1 MTDRPAYERAK
12 AIDSKLAAELQAAQ
26 PAQPQPA

>member
-1 MTDRPAYERAK
+1 MTDRPAYKRAK
-12 AIDSKLAAELQAAQ
+12 AIDSKLIAEMQ